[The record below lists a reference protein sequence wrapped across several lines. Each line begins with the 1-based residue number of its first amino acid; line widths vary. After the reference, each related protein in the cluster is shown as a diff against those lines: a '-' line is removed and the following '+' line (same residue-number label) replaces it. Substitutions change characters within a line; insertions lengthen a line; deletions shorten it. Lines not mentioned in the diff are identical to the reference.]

1 MLWLLGFIFGF
12 SLVIGIFIGIV
23 RLVAENRE
31 KVAQEEIYRLKL
43 MKQVEQEYAKKY
55 QNDYVEVDVEDT
67 RDESNR

>member
-12 SLVIGIFIGIV
+12 SLVIGIFFGIV
-23 RLVAENRE
+23 RLVAENRD

-43 MKQVEQEYAKKY
+43 MKQIEQEYAKKY